1 MCLLPFLDDEHRQD
15 FKDLKGGEQLS
26 EKPIPVRTAHGQY
39 MVGFEQL
46 GHPKEVTEGTQM
58 LQLDHSWHRDDGK
71 VHYSMVNN
79 PAAGGELKYHTTY
92 NTPSQISVMAFYC
105 PVNVKM
111 L

>member
-1 MCLLPFLDDEHRQD
+1 MNNPS
-15 FKDLKGGEQLS
+15 QL
-26 EKPIPVRTAHGQY
+26 GQP

-79 PAAGGELKYHTTY
+79 PAAGGD
-92 NTPSQISVMAFYC
+92 
-105 PVNVKM
+105 
-111 L
+111 